1 MQYQYAGVMA
11 EFGVSWEA
19 FMADPDIITDSQF
32 ATAGASL
39 TSTQVS
45 TYSADGDAVDNHL
58 KPMYEDP
65 YRGLIDCWHA
75 YQAMATRCRRISS
88 SYGRAK
94 CWAGAME
101 CYAACVAAM

>member
-1 MQYQYAGVMA
+1 
-11 EFGVSWEA
+11 
-19 FMADPDIITDSQF
+19 
-32 ATAGASL
+32 
-39 TSTQVS
+39 
-45 TYSADGDAVDNHL
+45 
-58 KPMYEDP
+58 MYEDP